1 MRSWKTLLIAAPIAM
16 GLLAAP
22 AAEAHWRG
30 DGWRGGHDW
39 HHHDDGGAVAGAIIG
54 LGVGAMIGAI
64 AASQQPHYAPQ
75 AYAPPPPAYY
85 APGYA
90 QY

>member
-1 MRSWKTLLIAAPIAM
+1 MRSWKMLLIAAPIAM

-30 DGWRGGHDW
+30 DWHGGYGW

-54 LGVGAMIGAI
+54 LGVGALVGGAI
-64 AASQQPHYAPQ
+64 AASQPHY
-75 AYAPPPPAYY
+75 YAPPAPVYY
-85 APGYA
+85 APPGYA

>member
-1 MRSWKTLLIAAPIAM
+1 MRSWKTLLIAAPVAL

-30 DGWRGGHDW
+30 DGWHGDRGW
-39 HHHDDGGAVAGAIIG
+39 HHDHDDGGAVAGAIIG
-54 LGVGAMIGAI
+54 LGVGALIGAM
-64 AASQQPHYAPQ
+64 AASQQPHYAP
-75 AYAPPPPAYY
+75 PPAAYY
-85 APGYA
+85 APSYA